1 MFEPGE
7 NIRAAI
13 LGEGLLTGAVMG
25 IYYDFFRII
34 RRIIRC
40 RYANIVGQDIF
51 FWVTSA
57 FFVFFTMIK
66 LNGGQVRILFVL
78 MVLAGWG
85 FYMLSVGAVV
95 MLLVEWGIKVFKIV
109 FARLHNIVT
118 SECKK
123 RAEKHAV
130 MQKTKKSG

>member
-85 FYMLSVGAVV
+85 FICFRW
-95 MLLVEWGIKVFKIV
+95 ERW
-109 FARLHNIVT
+109 
-118 SECKK
+118 
-123 RAEKHAV
+123 
-130 MQKTKKSG
+130 